1 MEIDVR
7 KRRNQR
13 NKRRERAQRMQ
24 AERDRDS
31 VDSAGSTTNV
41 SNSGSGASRETG
53 NGTSTP
59 QNTLAP
65 ITNSTSSSAT
75 ATATATPTAAVHDSA
90 DEDMATAPPIRE
102 KPPPRR
108 KKQKEQ
114 SPLLEEDIVDG
125 FAILAFKTYED
136 LEYAIKLATK
146 LNEKRL
152 SSITELTTLEDKPI
166 KLLDTGQRDKDRDKD
181 CEREWNH
188 KQHNH
193 ITNNHHQ
200 QSVVNHTSHNSLTI
214 ANDPGTSDDSGRASE
229 RLTTSSVAPRDAD
242 SSRDRLSDASSRCS
256 SGKGYICDSEGD
268 DDKGSD
274 GGSVVFAS
282 TPAQVATTA
291 PSPTVPRKTDF
302 PSTGLPHSNGPLTLG
317 GSASPVSNATSQATT
332 TATTPTSSQT
342 PQMQVSNGPINSTSP
357 ISPSQTAPS
366 ALVKSIPAKVPSTS
380 TSTSTSPGKPTQ
392 PQQLTSP
399 TTHQHSQTQS
409 QQTSPLVTLSNGF
422 TPSTIPPIASTTH
435 STPLITSPISNQST
449 ITNGTTQTS
458 ATQIIGSVSTQ
469 PPATLQAVAPAVHP
483 STENS
488 TGRTNSPAVA
498 PAANGTTNVT
508 PVASNGGIPS
518 YRYPGYP
525 LYAPYGS
532 FHHPSSYPVTAP
544 IPPPTIPSPSAS
556 PRTVDTKPSRD
567 YPHVRRISP
576 NSDKS
581 ANSESSEKPAAP
593 APPLSS
599 SLREQTSHSTSKS
612 HSPRGHSPSRER
624 DSYSSNVSSLSRTS
638 TPNSGIAYAGP
649 VCVSTGPSSVLPYNS
664 SSSTIVSSAPASVA
678 VTSSSLS
685 YPKLTASSWPS
696 ANSAQLSPAITNTI
710 TKPTPP
716 PGSIATAPSL
726 HSTATTHSP
735 FPPPLFA
742 TPLPPVSSSASVTS
756 AAPHPFSA
764 ESLFQSSKADQADH
778 LRRELD
784 NRFLDRAGLS
794 VVPSSPYLRQELHHH
809 QHQHTHL
816 HQHQHQQPNQLF
828 PPPLFKDMP
837 KFDSPFHRTGLGVT
851 YPGYGP
857 SILHPS
863 GLGTPFVPPNH
874 VTSFAPKQP
883 QTHPA
888 VESTKPKQVKPGRWN
903 AMHVRIAWEIL
914 HHQKK
919 ENPEKTSN
927 APSLAKTTAA
937 PTEMHRPPSHIF
949 PSASVLQRPPELSNT
964 FPPGLPARP
973 YDTSGFLGGP
983 TSHLGNAV
991 SPFGRYASPF
1001 NNFPGLAFGRDIP
1014 IGAPPSLHDPWRNPL
1029 PRAVAGY
1036 PPAAWTFK
1044 PDPAIEA
1051 LRLREAEEKE
1061 RERKRR
1067 EEEARREREEKERR
1081 EKEKEERARK
1091 EQQEREQREQRE
1103 RERERERREKERREM
1118 ERIERERLL
1127 QQQRLSENSKMQR
1140 ERSPLRNGTDS
1151 DVSRIKEEPKREEE
1165 MLMRGPPNVV
1175 PDPRYAHAQHLAAQ
1189 HYMVGRHMMQ
1199 GQMPPLGR
1207 GILTHPMAGP
1217 PLSHFG
1223 PPPSGWPTPGIDY
1236 RDPYRALDP
1245 MHQLRYAPGVMEAYR
1260 ADEERAKA
1268 MYAAHLRAKEPSP
1281 IPAPPNRLNPAMKP
1295 SENAPAR

>member
-59 QNTLAP
+59 QNTPAT
-65 ITNSTSSSAT
+65 ITNTS
-75 ATATATPTAAVHDSA
+75 AVHDSA
-90 DEDMATAPPIRE
+90 DEDMANAPPIRE

-114 SPLLEEDIVDG
+114 SPLLEEDIIDG

-166 KLLDTGQRDKDRDKD
+166 KLLDTGQRDKDRDKDRD

-317 GSASPVSNATSQATT
+317 GSASPVSNATSQSTPT

-342 PQMQVSNGPINSTSP
+342 PQMQVSNGPINSSSP

-366 ALVKSIPAKVPSTS
+366 GLVKSIPAKVPSTS

-392 PQQLTSP
+392 PQQSTSP
-399 TTHQHSQTQS
+399 TTHQNSQTQS
-409 QQTSPLVTLSNGF
+409 QQASPLVTLSNGF
-422 TPSTIPPIASTTH
+422 APSTIPPIASTTH
-435 STPLITSPISNQST
+435 STPLITSPISHPSA
-449 ITNGTTQTS
+449 ITNGTTQSS
-458 ATQIIGSVSTQ
+458 ASVIGSVPTQ
-469 PPATLQAVAPAVHP
+469 SPATLQAVAPAVHP
-483 STENS
+483 SAENS

-498 PAANGTTNVT
+498 PSANGTSNLT
-508 PVASNGGIPS
+508 PSSNGGIPS
-518 YRYPGYP
+518 PYRYPGYP

-532 FHHPSSYPVTAP
+532 FHHASPYPVSAP
-544 IPPPTIPSPSAS
+544 IPPPTISSPSAS
-556 PRTVDTKPSRD
+556 PRTIDSKSSRD

-576 NSDKS
+576 NSEKS
-581 ANSESSEKPAAP
+581 VNSENSEKPVAP

-599 SLREQTSHSTSKS
+599 SLREQTSHSISKS
-612 HSPRGHSPSRER
+612 QSPRGHSPSRDR
-624 DSYSSNVSSLSRTS
+624 DNYSNVSSLSRTS
-638 TPNSGIAYAGP
+638 TPNSGIAYPGP
-649 VCVSTGPSSVLPYNS
+649 VSVSTGTISSVLPYNS
-664 SSSTIVSSAPASVA
+664 LSSTIASSSSAAPPPNVA
-678 VTSSSLS
+678 VTSSSLSS

-696 ANSAQLSPAITNTI
+696 ASSAQLSPAITNTI
-710 TKPTPP
+710 TKPAPP
-716 PGSIATAPSL
+716 QGSIASAPSL
-726 HSTATTHSP
+726 HSTVTTHSS

-742 TPLPPVSSSASVTS
+742 TPLPPVSSAASVTTS
-756 AAPHPFSA
+756 APHPFSA

-784 NRFLDRAGLS
+784 NRFLDRAGLT

-816 HQHQHQQPNQLF
+816 HQHQHQQPPNPSLF

-857 SILHPS
+857 SILHPP

-883 QTHPA
+883 QAHPA

-919 ENPEKTSN
+919 ENPDKTSTTPN
-927 APSLAKTTAA
+927 LAKAA
-937 PTEMHRPPSHIF
+937 ATPSEMHRPPSHIF
-949 PSASVLQRPPELSNT
+949 SSANVLQRPPEMSTT
-964 FPPGLPARP
+964 FPPGLPRP
-973 YDTSGFLGGP
+973 YDTGSIPSGFLAAGP

-1001 NNFPGLAFGRDIP
+1001 NNFPSLTFGRDIP
-1014 IGAPPSLHDPWRNPL
+1014 IGAPPTLHDPWRNPL

-1036 PPAAWTFK
+1036 PPAWTFK

-1103 RERERERREKERREM
+1103 RERERREKERREL
-1118 ERIERERLL
+1118 ERIERERML
-1127 QQQRLSENSKMQR
+1127 QQQRLSESSKMQR

-1151 DVSRIKEEPKREEE
+1151 DVSRIKEEPKREDE
-1165 MLMRGPPNVV
+1165 MMMRGPPNVV

-1189 HYMVGRHMMQ
+1189 HYMVNRHMMQ

-1207 GILTHPMAGP
+1207 SILTHPMAGP
-1217 PLSHFG
+1217 PMSHF
-1223 PPPSGWPTPGIDY
+1223 PPPPAGWPSPALDAY
-1236 RDPYRALDP
+1236 RDPYRLDP

-1281 IPAPPNRLNPAMKP
+1281 IPAPPNRLNPSVGSLKP